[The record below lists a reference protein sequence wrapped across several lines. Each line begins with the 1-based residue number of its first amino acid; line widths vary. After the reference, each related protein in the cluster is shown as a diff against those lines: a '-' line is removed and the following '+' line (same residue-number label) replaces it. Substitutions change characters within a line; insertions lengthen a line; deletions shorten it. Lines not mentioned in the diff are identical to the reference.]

1 MKKFIAIVSSLVSL
15 LCLFEGCSK
24 ESPGPSGGLDN
35 TRWIPVYA
43 KGSLDA
49 GDLSITWDGD
59 IDQDGCLKATY
70 MKDGAE
76 IEYELIFDGYH
87 FFKEKKKNLF
97 STFRLYTPGTES
109 TPRGYYVK
117 DDSLYL
123 ETLSTSGG
131 ASASAPEDPKP
142 TGKYEAHIIK
152 EFSADYLTFD
162 GVTYKIVPAI

>member
-1 MKKFIAIVSSLVSL
+1 MKKIIAIVPCLVSL

-24 ESPGPSGGLDN
+24 EIPGPSGGLDN

-43 KGSLDA
+43 EGRLDA
-49 GDLSITWDGD
+49 GGLSITWDGD
-59 IDQDGCLKATY
+59 IDQDGCLTATY
-70 MKDGAE
+70 MKDGVE
-76 IEYELIFDGYH
+76 VEYEMVFDGYH

-123 ETLSTSGG
+123 ETLSTIGDPS
-131 ASASAPEDPKP
+131 SSMMEEPKP